1 MSMNA
6 EPENFDQL
14 RRLLKLKRHE
24 SPPPRYYND
33 FSSQVIL
40 RLRTGLSG
48 GRAELVEAAISE
60 SPWVRRFWQAIE
72 NRPAVSGL
80 LTAGA
85 CALLVVG
92 VLASDNARPTLNF
105 TAEGM
110 AGIIE
115 LPETNQSESNSFDAA
130 RPGSAGVLFAN
141 STNPAAQL
149 PPGRSLFGE
158 FPSLGAPQRVNGM
171 PMVPR

>member
-24 SPPPRYYND
+24 SPPPRFYND

-40 RLRTGLSG
+40 RLRTGPPG

-72 NRPAVSGL
+72 TRPAVSGL

-110 AGIIE
+110 AGIE
-115 LPETNQSESNSFDAA
+115 LTEPNQPGLNSFAAA
-130 RPGSAGVLFAN
+130 RPAPVGVLFAN

-149 PPGRSLFGE
+149 PPGRSLFDE

-171 PMVPR
+171 PIMPR